1 MAGRTIRCAIF
12 NLVCRQELESVSYL
26 ILGLPGHVENFRA
39 RTNVLFRMTMAIQAP
54 LHVQRFRLAGERHL
68 IDPAM
73 TRDAADALVHVNA
86 VIEVDEFG

>member
-1 MAGRTIRCAIF
+1 MAGRTIHAPF

-73 TRDAADALVHVNA
+73 HETQPTPL
-86 VIEVDEFG
+86 FT